1 MARDVGTGIF
11 YVALAGGVV
20 ALLANL
26 DGLRNSK
33 EVKEHWWLLP
43 LGIIGLGYMM
53 RKRNSPH
60 AGAVVAVGGALFA
73 LSYMAQQK
81 AAQAKQQQEQPKE
94 PAPQQALFGGDT
106 GAPMA
111 FLPQAPAAQHGVWVQ
126 TRDGRIIQLPLVRTP
141 TRRTQYT
148 MV

>member
-1 MARDVGTGIF
+1 MARDVGTGIL
-11 YVALAGGVV
+11 YIAGAGAVV

-26 DGLRNSK
+26 DDIRNSK

-43 LGIIGLGYMM
+43 LGIIGLGYML
-53 RKRNSPH
+53 RKRNSQH

-73 LSYMAQQK
+73 LSYMAKKK
-81 AAQAKQQQEQPKE
+81 AEHAKQQQEQPKE

-106 GAPMA
+106 AAPTA
-111 FLPQAPAAQHGVWVQ
+111 FLPQAPGAQRGVWVQ
-126 TRDGRIIQLPLVRTP
+126 TRDGRLIQLPLVRVP